1 MGDQADYELHR
12 AMFDPDESEH
22 GEADLLAIIRG
33 RGIPLTPEARK
44 GAALEAVTEAT
55 REVVTANQG
64 LFLAMRER
72 QARRK
77 EALDLGATLAEV
89 QAAITAGQPPAW
101 RPQ

>member
-33 RGIPLTPEARK
+33 RGK
-44 GAALEAVTEAT
+44 GAALDAVTEAT

-64 LFLAMRER
+64 LFTAMRER

-89 QAAITAGQPPAW
+89 QAAIAAGQPAGW
-101 RPQ
+101 TST